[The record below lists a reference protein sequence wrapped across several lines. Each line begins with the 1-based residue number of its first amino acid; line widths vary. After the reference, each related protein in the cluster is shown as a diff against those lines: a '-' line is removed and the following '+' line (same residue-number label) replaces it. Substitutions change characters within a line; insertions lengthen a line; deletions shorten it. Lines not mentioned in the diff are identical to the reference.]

1 MTIIFSIIAL
11 SIHAIFLFKR
21 EILLQK
27 KSFLILLIVSFFI
40 MIISII
46 IIKSDAKIKNIEM
59 LQIPFLALIIFFLMN
74 KVYDYIYGKNAKD
87 TFWTNDIK
95 LIKDGIFN
103 FLFWV
108 LGLIIP
114 VFLVLK

>member
-1 MTIIFSIIAL
+1 MTLIFTIIAL

-21 EILLQK
+21 EILFQK
-27 KSFLILLIVSFFI
+27 KSFLTLLIVSFFI

-74 KVYDYIYGKNAKD
+74 KVYHYIYGKKAKD

-95 LIKDGIFN
+95 LMKDGVFN